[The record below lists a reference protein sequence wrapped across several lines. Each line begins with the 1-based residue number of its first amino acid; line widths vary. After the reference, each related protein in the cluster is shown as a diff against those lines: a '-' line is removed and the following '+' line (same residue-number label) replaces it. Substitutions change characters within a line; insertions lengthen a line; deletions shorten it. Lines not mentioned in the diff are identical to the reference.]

1 MMDVFG
7 EAFMAFHRG
16 DPTPCKIHRDDGYV
30 QEQDLA
36 PYFHEYQQW
45 PDHEKKALEYVKGR
59 VLDIGC
65 GPGRHSLY
73 LQHKNFEVVAID
85 ISPLAVEVAR
95 LRGVRDSRV
104 MLASDLDFSPRSF
117 DTVLLIGNNFGI
129 AGNIEGTKKLLNL
142 LDELT
147 TRNARLITTCRN
159 PLQTNKPEHLA
170 YHDLN
175 RRRGRPPGQV
185 TIRIEYKGQ
194 LGDWF
199 DLLMVDP
206 EAMAQI
212 CADSHWGVDALFE
225 SEDMYSAVLR
235 KQ

>member
-7 EAFMAFHRG
+7 KAFIAFHGG
-16 DPTPCKIHRDDGYV
+16 DRTPCRIHRDDGYV
-30 QEQDLA
+30 EEHDLA
-36 PYFHEYQQW
+36 PYFQEYQNW
-45 PDHEKKALEYVKGR
+45 PDYEKKALEYVKGR

-73 LQHKNFEVVAID
+73 LQHKNFEVVAVD
-85 ISPLAVEVAR
+85 SSPLAIEVAH
-95 LRGVRDSRV
+95 LRGVANCRAMS
-104 MLASDLDFSPRSF
+104 AFHLDFPPRSF
-117 DTVLLIGNNFGI
+117 DTVLLMGNNFGI

-147 TRNARLITTCRN
+147 MRNARLITTCRN

-175 RRRGRPPGQV
+175 RRRGRPAGQV

-199 DLLMVDP
+199 DLLMVEP
-206 EAMAQI
+206 EAMAEI
-212 CADSHWGVDALFE
+212 CADSHWGVEALFE
-225 SEDMYSAVLR
+225 SEDMYSSVFR